1 MYMTSQKYMYTTV
14 IATWL
19 LATEKDIISIPCQLS
34 DDNTYSTASPRSFI
48 SAHSSGEICF
58 AYLKKNPSTQNKKV
72 KNVPKVM
79 KPIQWQVKIG

>member
-1 MYMTSQKYMYTTV
+1 MYMTPQKYMYTVV

-19 LATEKDIISIPCQLS
+19 LATEKKTISIPSQYS
-34 DDNTYSTASPRSFI
+34 NDNTYSTASPRSFI

-72 KNVPKVM
+72 KNVPKVV